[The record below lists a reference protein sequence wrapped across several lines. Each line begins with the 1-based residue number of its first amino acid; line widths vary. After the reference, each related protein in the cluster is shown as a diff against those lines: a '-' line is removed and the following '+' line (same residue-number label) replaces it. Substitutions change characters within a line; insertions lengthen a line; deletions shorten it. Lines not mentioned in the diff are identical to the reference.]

1 MSDLRAHRAAIVAA
15 LAAVPD
21 VGHVHE
27 RERYAESETAFR
39 AMYLYTPAGGAP
51 EVRGWWLRRVA
62 TREHSPSTGRS
73 LNAHTWQVRGYMAFS
88 DARASELVLDDLI
101 EQFRAVVRADP
112 TLGGV
117 CQPGPLD
124 ASEDGVQVIDAGPVR
139 FAGVLC
145 HSAVLQ
151 LTTWGYL

>member
-62 TREHSPSTGRS
+62 TREHVAGAWLHGFLRRTGQR
-73 LNAHTWQVRGYMAFS
+73 
-88 DARASELVLDDLI
+88 I
-101 EQFRAVVRADP
+101 
-112 TLGGV
+112 GV
-117 CQPGPLD
+117 G
-124 ASEDGVQVIDAGPVR
+124 
-139 FAGVLC
+139 
-145 HSAVLQ
+145 
-151 LTTWGYL
+151 